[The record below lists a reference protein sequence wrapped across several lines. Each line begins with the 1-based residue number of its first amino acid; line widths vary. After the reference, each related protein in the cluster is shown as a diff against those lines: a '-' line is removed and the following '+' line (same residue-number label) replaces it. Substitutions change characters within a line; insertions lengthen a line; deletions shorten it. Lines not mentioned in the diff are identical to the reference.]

1 MTQADFSDINPRPI
15 DRSTKPLVL
24 RYAVM
29 LCTRGGLGRFFL
41 LGALVTSGF
50 LQCRDSDSSG
60 RDDAAIPA
68 RLPNTAQSLNIAPS
82 DSAAIY
88 LHSGRQLMKQQDHS
102 AALEQLTHAVRLNP
116 NSADAHNLLGLAYSF
131 RLKPATAAE
140 HFEKAIAL
148 DPDFSDYHMHLGFV
162 YMQLT
167 DYDGARKAYGR
178 AIELGL
184 HNPKPYFDLGTISEK
199 ENNLAAAQLYYEK
212 AIGML
217 PEWATAYYRLGL
229 VAEKMG
235 DSERST
241 ELYSTAVKYD
251 PALTAAHY
259 RLAQRY
265 LELGRTSLAEI
276 HLERFR
282 DLKAAEQTP

>member
-1 MTQADFSDINPRPI
+1 MTQADFSDMNPRPI
-15 DRSTKPLVL
+15 DRST
-24 RYAVM
+24 VM
-29 LCTRGGLGRFFL
+29 ICTRGRLGRFFL
-41 LGALVTSGF
+41 LGALVAPGF
-50 LQCRDSDSSG
+50 LQCGDSDSSG

-68 RLPNTAQSLNIAPS
+68 RSPNTEQSPTTALT

-88 LHSGRQLMKQQDHS
+88 LDRGRRLMKQQDHAS
-102 AALEQLTHAVRLNP
+102 ALEQLTHAVRLNP
-116 NSADAHNLLGLAYSF
+116 NSADAHNLIGLAYSF
-131 RLKPATAAE
+131 RLKPATAVE
-140 HFEKAIAL
+140 HFERAIAL

-167 DYDGARKAYGR
+167 DYDGASKAYGR

-199 ENNLAAAQLYYEK
+199 ENDLAAAKLYYEK
-212 AIGML
+212 AIAML
-217 PEWATAYYRLGL
+217 PEWASAYYRLGL